1 MLKEIHLVVHFYM
14 VGEMACY
21 TRWGYTWL
29 VIITKSFTACSGT
42 QKETDRKIRVKEVWK
57 GSIWIDLWE
66 WAWSMQIF
74 VPQINAHQRRSSTVE
89 AFNNQVKR
97 TNNPGNVRQL
107 SCLSPQCLHKVP
119 IKWVVGIAAIHKP
132 PNMDLLLLRLVKP
145 LS

>member
-1 MLKEIHLVVHFYM
+1 MLKEIHSVVRFYM

-29 VIITKSFTACSGT
+29 VIIAKSFTACSGT
-42 QKETDRKIRVKEVWK
+42 QKETDRKIGVKEVWK
-57 GSIWIDLWE
+57 GSLWIDLWE
-66 WAWSMQIF
+66 WARSMQIF
-74 VPQINAHQRRSSTVE
+74 VPQINAHQRGSSTVE

-97 TNNPGNVRQL
+97 MSNPGNVRQL
-107 SCLSPQCLHKVP
+107 WCLSPQRLHKVP

-132 PNMDLLLLRLVKP
+132 QNMDLLLLRLVKP